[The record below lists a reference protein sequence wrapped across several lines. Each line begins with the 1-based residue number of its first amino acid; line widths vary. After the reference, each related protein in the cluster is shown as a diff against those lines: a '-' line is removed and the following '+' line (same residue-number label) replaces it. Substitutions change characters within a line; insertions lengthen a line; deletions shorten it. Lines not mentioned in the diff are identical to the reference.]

1 MGMLIVQHR
10 VRDYRKW
17 RRAYDGHAPVRRK
30 AGLDSGQVYR
40 GADDP
45 HKIAI
50 VFKVKDTDKAKN
62 FIESDDLRSVMKA
75 AGVVGKPAMT
85 LLGAGPQARS
95 SAVPRQV
102 AGTGTPQEK
111 PPEASADVWARY
123 QHAVAAWQKGPAKS
137 RKQRSSE

>member
-17 RRAYDGHAPVRRK
+17 RRAYDGHASVRRK
-30 AGLDSGQVYR
+30 SGLDSGQVYR

-50 VFKVKDTDKAKN
+50 VFKVKDIDKAKN
-62 FIESDDLRSVMKA
+62 FVESDDLRSVMKA

-102 AGTGTPQEK
+102 GGKGTSREK
-111 PPEASADVWARY
+111 PPEVSAEAWVRF
-123 QHAVAAWQKGPAKS
+123 QRAVAAWQKSPAKS
-137 RKQRSSE
+137 GKAAKL

>member
-17 RRAYDGHAPVRRK
+17 RRAYDGHASVRRK

-62 FIESDDLRSVMKA
+62 FVESDDLRKVMRA

-102 AGTGTPQEK
+102 GGKVSRRGKLGTISNG
-111 PPEASADVWARY
+111 
-123 QHAVAAWQKGPAKS
+123 
-137 RKQRSSE
+137 

>member
-17 RRAYDGHAPVRRK
+17 RRAYDGHASVRRK

-50 VFKVKDTDKAKN
+50 VFKVKDADKAKN
-62 FIESDDLRSVMKA
+62 FVESDELRKVMRA
-75 AGVVGKPAMT
+75 AGVVGKPAVT
-85 LLGAGPQARS
+85 LHGTGPQARS
-95 SAVPRQV
+95 RAVPRQV
-102 AGTGTPQEK
+102 GGKGPSQEK

-123 QHAVAAWQKGPAKS
+123 QRAVAAWQKGPAKPGTAA
-137 RKQRSSE
+137 KL

>member
-17 RRAYDGHAPVRRK
+17 RRAYDGHASVRRK

-40 GADDP
+40 GADDA
-45 HKIAI
+45 HKIVI

-62 FIESDDLRSVMKA
+62 FAESDGLRNVMKA

-85 LLGAGPQARS
+85 LPDTGPRAKP
-95 SAVPRQV
+95 SAVAPQV
-102 AGTGTPQEK
+102 GGKGTSREK
-111 PPEASADVWARY
+111 PPEVSAEAWVRF
-123 QHAVAAWQKGPAKS
+123 QRAVAAWQKSPAKS
-137 RKQRSSE
+137 GKAAKL